1 MELLKDLWVLA
12 VSGIGLLVRF
22 LGGIVRLGGNILK
35 PGGMKKFTCPYC
47 MHTYRHEDIKHVCP
61 DCGTEAHP
69 GMSDRI
75 GLHPVKCQTPGC
87 GGFATLRVCPVENC
101 KAVLPQEVLDTK
113 NLPFS
118 IVGMVSSGKTNYI
131 TVMLEELAKF
141 HSIPLSLGAADTR
154 TREIHKKDKE
164 RLFGGNPVEGTAAG
178 AITPQIWTIKN
189 LSRRTSNTVPT
200 YTFTIFDGA
209 GENYEDHL
217 DPSSPVCRN
226 IRASKAIILTL
237 DPLIL
242 LKVREIVSDE
252 ARIASLGGKDSEAKD
267 PMNIVNDMARYIR
280 NAYGMRADRV
290 LSVPVAVVLTKF
302 DVVLN
307 HPSFPQA
314 ATVKNDSLLTD
325 SEGRV
330 NEREFAAV
338 DREIRDWLTLIGET
352 AFIRA
357 LEANFKNMCFFG
369 VSSFGS
375 APDAKN
381 HIASL
386 KPHRVL
392 DPVMWLFKK
401 SGFVD

>member
-1 MELLKDLWVLA
+1 MELLENLWGLV
-12 VSGIGLLVRF
+12 VSGIGLLGRF
-22 LGGIVRLGGNILK
+22 IGGVLRFGGSILNL
-35 PGGMKKFTCPYC
+35 GGMKKFTCPYC
-47 MHTYRHEDIKHVCP
+47 MQTYKYENIKHVCP
-61 DCGTEAHP
+61 DCGAEAHP
-69 GMSDRI
+69 GMADMI
-75 GLHPVKCQTPGC
+75 GLHPVKCPTPGC
-87 GGFATLRVCPVENC
+87 GGFATLRMCPKC
-101 KAVLPQEVLDTK
+101 KSVLPQEVLDTK

-131 TVMLEELAKF
+131 TVMLEELAKC
-141 HSIPLSLGAADTR
+141 HSIKLSLGAADAH

-164 RLFGGNPVEGTAAG
+164 KLSSGNPVEGTAAG
-178 AITPQIWTIKN
+178 TITPQIWMIKN

-209 GENYEDHL
+209 GENYEQNL

-242 LKVREIVSDE
+242 PKVREIVSDE
-252 ARIASLGGKDSEAKD
+252 ARIASLGGKDSEVKD
-267 PMNIVNDMARYIR
+267 PMDIVNDMARYIR
-280 NAYGMRADRV
+280 SAYGMRADRV

-307 HPSFPQA
+307 HPSFPQT
-314 ATVKNDSLLTD
+314 ATVKSNSLLTD

-330 NEREFAAV
+330 NEGEFAAV
-338 DREIRDWLTLIGET
+338 DREIRDWLMLIGEM

-357 LEANFKNMCFFG
+357 LEANFKDMCFFG

-381 HIASL
+381 HIDPP

-401 SGFVD
+401 SRFVD

>member
-1 MELLKDLWVLA
+1 MELLKDLWALA
-12 VSGIGLLVRF
+12 VRSISLLVRF
-22 LGGIVRLGGNILK
+22 LGGVVRLSVNILK

-47 MHTYRHEDIKHVCP
+47 MQTYRHEEIKHVCP

-69 GMSDRI
+69 GMADRM
-75 GLHPVKCQTPGC
+75 GLHPVKCPTPGC
-87 GGFATLRVCPVENC
+87 GGFATLRMCPKCNS
-101 KAVLPQEVLDTK
+101 VLPQEVLDTK

-141 HSIPLSLGAADTR
+141 HSIPLSLSAADTR

-164 RLFGGNPVEGTAAG
+164 RLFDGNPVEGTVAG
-178 AITPQIWTIKN
+178 TITPQIWTIKN
-189 LSRRTSNTVPT
+189 LSRRTSSTVPT

-209 GENYEDHL
+209 GENYEQNL

-226 IRASKAIILTL
+226 IRASKAVILTL

-242 LKVREIVSDE
+242 PKVMEIVSDE
-252 ARIASLGGKDSEAKD
+252 ARIASLGGRDSEVKD

-280 NAYGMRADRV
+280 NAYGMRTDRV

-307 HPSFPQA
+307 HPSFPQT
-314 ATVKNDSLLTD
+314 ATVKSASLLTD
-325 SEGRV
+325 SECHV
-330 NEREFAAV
+330 NEGEFAAV
-338 DREIRDWLTLIGET
+338 DREIRDWLMRIGEM
-352 AFIRA
+352 AFIRT
-357 LEANFKNMCFFG
+357 LEANFKDMCFFG

-375 APDAKN
+375 APDTKN